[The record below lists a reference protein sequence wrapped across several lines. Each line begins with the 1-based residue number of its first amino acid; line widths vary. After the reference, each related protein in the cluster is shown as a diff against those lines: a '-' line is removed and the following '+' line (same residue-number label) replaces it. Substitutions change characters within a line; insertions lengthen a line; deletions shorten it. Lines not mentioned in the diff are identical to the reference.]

1 MSLVSQLHKD
11 GVGKHFLKRIQKHF
25 PFRIS
30 LLEAPFEES
39 DHEREKAFSKGQ
51 FHKERVFHGMD
62 VAGSMGGRA
71 DENYLYSTRRF
82 PGNTANNTI
91 GGGTLTAGDNPYF
104 TTGINDQ
111 GNQMGYFSIPQLTY
125 QQTNMGPKGQIPK
138 GQAYQMS
145 ELGIAFNA
153 NAKVADVLQ
162 LLDVSS
168 LTFNMQQG
176 GYLIYHGPIV
186 NWPGGVGPY
195 GFAGNSTTATTT
207 TINVQ
212 GVSNG
217 VPTPASTRKL
227 SLPRIFGPTDMFQY
241 TLTQSANLP
250 ADNSAVALSAFT
262 EIRINL
268 FGLYRS
274 DIPQ

>member
-1 MSLVSQLHKD
+1 MSLVSQLRKD
-11 GVGKHFLKRIQKHF
+11 GVAKHFLNRVQTLF

-30 LLEAPFEES
+30 LLEAPFEEL
-39 DHEREKAFSKGQ
+39 DHEREKAFSQGQ

-62 VAGSMGGRA
+62 VVGSMGGRA
-71 DENYLYSTRRF
+71 DDNYLYSTRRF
-82 PGNTANNTI
+82 PGNTTNNTI
-91 GGGTLTAGDNPYF
+91 GGGTLTAGDFPYF

-125 QQTNMGPKGQIPK
+125 QQTNMGPKGQVPK
-138 GQAYQMS
+138 GQAYQMN
-145 ELGIAFNA
+145 EMGIAFNA
-153 NAKVADVLQ
+153 NATVANVAQ

-176 GYLIYHGPIV
+176 GYLIYHGPIA

-195 GFAGNSTTATTT
+195 GFASTTVTTT
-207 TINVQ
+207 TIQ
-212 GVSNG
+212 GATNG

-250 ADNSAVALSAFT
+250 ADNSAVALTAFT